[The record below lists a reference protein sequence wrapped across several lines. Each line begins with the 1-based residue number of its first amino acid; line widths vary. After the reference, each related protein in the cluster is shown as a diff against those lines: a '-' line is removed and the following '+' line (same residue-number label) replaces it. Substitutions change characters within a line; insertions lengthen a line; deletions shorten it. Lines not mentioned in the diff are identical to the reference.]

1 MTRQPSTFLRLLF
14 KNAACLLFVSVLGNA
29 FQASA
34 QQYNLQEF
42 SDGLAQPYVYTI
54 VQGNK
59 GYLWI
64 GTGNGLS
71 RFDGINF
78 KTFTTKD
85 SLADNFIT
93 CSFKSENDL
102 WFGHMNGTVSYYD
115 GKFFKALR
123 SNHQISGI
131 TDIEKSPKGDV
142 WASSS
147 ANGLIML
154 NGTTNIF
161 QSTGENN
168 QIPINTFQFLNEN
181 EILAGSVEGLNYCNL
196 DKSGQVKLIRHINEI
211 PDSKI
216 QDIIKMKSGKGFY
229 IATEN
234 EGIFLLLADGKQF
247 KVSKPDLGKYNS
259 ISGIQSIYEDS
270 KSNLWIST
278 FGSGLIKLK
287 LSPSGK
293 LIESSSFG
301 TLNGFSTNNV
311 KTVYEDREGCIWSG
325 NYGTGLTQITEKSF
339 SMYSFDK
346 KLYGS
351 EIYSI
356 YIHNNY
362 RWLGT
367 EKGLLKLNHSTGE
380 ILNFYSTKQG
390 LPADKITA
398 LFSNQ
403 DNEIWI
409 GTQNNGLYRFTTDND
424 KMLPVKPG
432 SGILENSIT
441 AIAGYKKQFW
451 IGTKKGAC
459 NLSPDSGKIRWY
471 TMENGELPHNCVEH
485 IFIDPKGKVWV
496 TTLSNILVFIKDGKA
511 GKETLTAE
519 RGISSLESITGEND
533 STIWVGSNGN
543 GVFRIK
549 PGSLTNIT
557 TTEDLFSDYCYSLV
571 VDDNKNVWIGHRGG
585 LSKIRAADA
594 FVKPIQKSA
603 GINSSCEFNPNAVFK
618 DENNKIWFGTS
629 EGLLE
634 YNPATENLKVPPPVI
649 NITSCK
655 VNDEEVNF
663 GDGLTLSPGNYKIR
677 IDFLCISL
685 REPNLVNYVYQLEG
699 YDISPVN
706 TKTSSVIFPHLTDGE
721 YTFHLWAI
729 TGDGIMS
736 KTPLTINI
744 VINKPL
750 WKQGSFIIGS
760 LLLLFFGILFY
771 IRRRDMK
778 YQAEKRILE
787 MKVQERTLEIT
798 NKNTLLEEKQYEILT
813 QNTELEKYRNYL
825 EEIVDERTREL
836 LIAKNKAEESDRLK
850 SSFLHNIS
858 HEIRT
863 PLNII
868 SGFTTLLG
876 DNDVE
881 QEEKQNYIKTINN
894 NTESLI
900 HILNEILDVSKIE
913 AGQFV
918 LTKTKFNA
926 DEVIRDLEN
935 HYRSKNSKR
944 IGIEFVNSG
953 QPEGLELYHDKERFR
968 QIFNNL
974 LSNAFKFTVKGS
986 IKFGYTRTGNSVRFF
1001 VSDSGIGIDKSE
1013 VDKIFTPFYKIE
1025 DNPDILYGGA
1035 GIGLTSSKRLVELMG
1050 GAISVESVD
1059 NEGSVFY
1066 FTLPVNTEHPVSK
1079 TKEGLKVFK
1088 KGFLKHK
1095 TILVETD
1102 EQHTFELVNKTLT
1115 GSGAKIVQVFSGQ
1128 EIIDFIENDPLNQNC
1143 IILLDI
1149 KMPYSESYKINHHI
1163 KSLTG
1168 TVPVI
1173 ALTAF
1178 TQSSEI
1184 QKISDE
1190 DFDGYLSK
1198 PIKAETLLNVL
1209 FHLFDIS

>member
-1 MTRQPSTFLRLLF
+1 MAKQPSTCLRLLC
-14 KNAACLLFVSVLGNA
+14 KNAAWLLFVSVLGIA
-29 FQASA
+29 FQARA
-34 QQYNLQEF
+34 QQYNLHDF
-42 SDGLAQPYVYTI
+42 SDGLAQPYVYSI
-54 VQGNK
+54 VQDNK

-71 RFDGINF
+71 RFDGFDF

-93 CSFKSENDL
+93 SSFKNENDL
-102 WFGHMNGTVSYYD
+102 WFGHMNGTVSYYN
-115 GKFFKALR
+115 GKIFK
-123 SNHQISGI
+123 SIKSIHQNSGI
-131 TDIEKSPKGDV
+131 TDIEKNLKGDV
-142 WASSS
+142 WASTS
-147 ANGLIML
+147 ANGLIKL
-154 NGTTNIF
+154 NGTTNIP
-161 QSTGENN
+161 QTSGERN
-168 QIPINTFQFLNEN
+168 QIPINTFQFISEN
-181 EILAGSVEGLNYCNL
+181 EILTGSVEGLNYCSM
-196 DKSGQVKLIRHINEI
+196 DKSGRVKLIRQINEI

-216 QDIIKMKSGKGFY
+216 QDIIKMKNGSGFY

-234 EGIFLLLADGKQF
+234 EGIFLLLSDGKQF
-247 KVSKPDLGKYNS
+247 KVSKPDLGKHHS

-270 KSNLWIST
+270 KSNLWICT
-278 FGSGLIKLK
+278 FGSGLIKLAPS
-287 LSPSGK
+287 SPGK
-293 LIESSSFG
+293 SFEVTSFS
-301 TLNGFSTNNV
+301 TLNGFTTNNV

-346 KLYGS
+346 RLYGT

-356 YIHNNY
+356 YIRNNN

-380 ILNFYSTKQG
+380 ILKFYSTKQG

-409 GTQNNGLYRFTTDND
+409 GTENNGLYRLATD
-424 KMLPVKPG
+424 KEKILPIKPV

-441 AIAGYKKQFW
+441 AIAGHDKQLW
-451 IGTKKGAC
+451 IGTKKGVF
-459 NLSPDSGKIRWY
+459 NLSLDSGKIRWY

-485 IFIDPKGKVWV
+485 LYIDSKGKVWV
-496 TTLSNILVFIKDGKA
+496 STLNNILVFIKDGKA

-519 RGISSLESITGEND
+519 KGISSLESITGEND
-533 STIWVGSNGN
+533 STIWIGSNGN

-549 PGSLTNIT
+549 PGSVINLTT
-557 TTEDLFSDYCYSLV
+557 KEDLFSDYCYSLV
-571 VDDNKNVWIGHRGG
+571 VDDNKNIWIGHRGG

-603 GINSSCEFNPNAVFK
+603 GISGSCEFNPNAVFK
-618 DENNKIWFGTS
+618 DEKNKIWFGTS
-629 EGLLE
+629 EGLLV
-634 YNPATENLKVPPPVI
+634 YNPASENRESPPPVL
-649 NITSCK
+649 NITSCR
-655 VNDEEVNF
+655 VNDEDVNF
-663 GDGLTLSPGNYKIR
+663 EEGLTLSPGNYKIR

-706 TKTSSVIFPHLTDGE
+706 TKTSSVIFPHLADGE

-750 WKQGSFIIGS
+750 WKQGWFIISS

-771 IRRRDMK
+771 IRRREK
-778 YQAEKRILE
+778 KFLAEKRILE
-787 MKVQERTLEIT
+787 TKVQERTLEIT
-798 NKNTLLEEKQYEILT
+798 KKNTLLEEKQDEILA

-825 EEIVDERTREL
+825 EDIVDERTREL
-836 LIAKNKAEESDRLK
+836 LIAKNRAEESDRLK

-868 SGFTTLLG
+868 SGFTTLLE

-881 QEEKQNYIKTINN
+881 EEEKQNYIKTINN

-918 LTKTKFNA
+918 LSQTKFNA
-926 DEVIRDLEN
+926 DEVLKDIEN
-935 HYRSKNSKR
+935 HYRSNNSKR
-944 IGIEFVNSG
+944 IAIKFANSG
-953 QPEGLELYHDKERFR
+953 QPEGLEIYHDKERFR

-974 LSNAFKFTVKGS
+974 LSNAFKFTERGS
-986 IKFGYTRTGNSVRFF
+986 IKFGYTRSGNYVRFF

-1013 VDKIFTPFYKIE
+1013 VDKIFNPFYKIE

-1050 GAISVESVD
+1050 GTIGVESVVK
-1059 NEGSVFY
+1059 EGSVFY
-1066 FTLPVNTEHPVSK
+1066 FTLPVNTQHPVSK
-1079 TKEGLKVFK
+1079 NQKELKVFK
-1088 KGFLKHK
+1088 KGFLKNK
-1095 TILVETD
+1095 TILVETT
-1102 EQHTFELVNKTLT
+1102 EQDTFELVKKTLT
-1115 GSGAKIVQVFSGQ
+1115 GSGAKIIQAFSGQ
-1128 EIIDFIENDPLNQNC
+1128 EIINFIENDPLNQNC

-1149 KMPYSESYKINHHI
+1149 KMPYSESYKINRQI
-1163 KSLTG
+1163 KAIIH

-1173 ALTAF
+1173 ALTTF
-1178 TQSSEI
+1178 TLSTEM

-1209 FHLFDIS
+1209 FRLFDIN